1 MEERSCLRPL
11 ERRILRLTDDGVPEA
26 EIARRFHH
34 SVDFIRRVRA
44 LAEIPRAPTNDSEV
58 LRPIER
64 RILRWR
70 AAGEDRRSV
79 ADRFHRSPAFVDR
92 VERLAQYKLTK

>member
-1 MEERSCLRPL
+1 MDERSSLRPL
-11 ERRILRLTDDGVPEA
+11 ERRILRLTDDGVPEG
-26 EIARRFHH
+26 EIARRFRH
-34 SVDFIRRVRA
+34 SVDFIRRVRL
-44 LAEIPRAPTNDSEV
+44 LAEVPRRPMGDADL

-64 RILRWR
+64 RILRLR
-70 AAGEDRRSV
+70 AAGEDRRRV